1 MTRNYLLLAAAAL
14 AFAACGNDETDNWNG
29 EIRLRSG
36 LDVQQT
42 TRAGTTIQATQF
54 DTNEQID
61 VYITEATKTGQDQST
76 VTEYDKPLVYTT
88 GSNGAMTPPTDKQP
102 YYPSSGNG
110 VNIFAVYPKGTSLT
124 SGSGS
129 FTIKTDQS
137 DNANYKA
144 SDLMYGAPSGNG
156 TVSRQKAA
164 VSINFKHLLSKV
176 TVELKSGA
184 GSPSL
189 DGATVELQN
198 VKPTTTLT
206 ATNSSG
212 SISAAAGT
220 AQAITV
226 MKATSS
232 SLSGSAI
239 VIPQTLATTFIK
251 VTLKDGGVLTSNT
264 LTDSSNSAINSV
276 VLESGKAYKY
286 TITVNLT
293 KLDVTASIGDW
304 SNGTTATGNATM
316 D

>member
-54 DTNEQID
+54 ENGENID
-61 VYITEATKTGQDQST
+61 VYIEEATQGEQSAT
-76 VTEYDKPLVYTT
+76 TTYDKPLVYTT

-110 VNIFAVYPKGTSLT
+110 VNIFAVYPKGISLT

-129 FTIKTDQS
+129 FTIKEDQS
-137 DNANYKA
+137 DDANYKA
-144 SDLMYGAPSGNG
+144 SDLMYGAPTTNP
-156 TVSRQKAA
+156 VSRQKAA
-164 VSINFKHLLSKV
+164 VSLQFKHLLSKV
-176 TVELKSGA
+176 TVELVSGD

-198 VKPTTTLT
+198 VKPSTTLT

-212 SISAAAGT
+212 SISEASGDT
-220 AQAITV
+220 KAIKV

-239 VIPQTLATTFIK
+239 VIPQTLATSFIK

-276 VLESGKAYKY
+276 VLASGKAYKY

-293 KLDVTASIGDW
+293 KLDVTSSIGDW
-304 SNGTTATGNATM
+304 GDETEATGTATM

>member
-54 DTNEQID
+54 ENGENID
-61 VYITEATKTGQDQST
+61 VYIEEATQGEQSAT
-76 VTEYDKPLVYTT
+76 TTYDKPLVYTT

-110 VNIFAVYPKGTSLT
+110 VNIFAVYPKGTSIADNNT
-124 SGSGS
+124 
-129 FTIKTDQS
+129 FTIQTDQS
-137 DNANYKA
+137 TDANYKK
-144 SDLMYGAPSGNG
+144 SDLMYGAPSGNS

-164 VSINFKHLLSKV
+164 VSLQFKHLLSKV

-232 SLSGSAI
+232 VLSGSAI
-239 VIPQTLATTFIK
+239 VIPQTLATSFIK

-276 VLESGKAYKY
+276 VLASGKAYKY

-293 KLDVTASIGDW
+293 KLDVTSSIGDW
-304 SNGTTATGNATM
+304 GSTTTATGNATM

>member
-42 TRAGTTIQATQF
+42 TRAGTNIQATQF
-54 DTNEQID
+54 ESGAEMD
-61 VYITEATKTGQDQST
+61 VYIKEATTGDQSAT
-76 VTEYDKPLVYTT
+76 TTYASPLVYTT

-110 VNIFAVYPKGTSLT
+110 VNIFAVYPKGTSIADNNT
-124 SGSGS
+124 
-129 FTIKTDQS
+129 FTIQTDQS
-137 DNANYKA
+137 TDANYKA
-144 SDLMYGAPSGNG
+144 SDLMYGAPSENA
-156 TVSRQKAA
+156 TVKRTTDA

-239 VIPQTLATTFIK
+239 VIPQTLATSFIK

>member
-1 MTRNYLLLAAAAL
+1 
-14 AFAACGNDETDNWNG
+14 
-29 EIRLRSG
+29 
-36 LDVQQT
+36 
-42 TRAGTTIQATQF
+42 
-54 DTNEQID
+54 
-61 VYITEATKTGQDQST
+61 
-76 VTEYDKPLVYTT
+76 
-88 GSNGAMTPPTDKQP
+88 MTPPTDKQP

-144 SDLMYGAPSGNG
+144 SDLMYGAPSENA

-212 SISAAAGT
+212 SISEASGDT
-220 AQAITV
+220 KAIKV

-239 VIPQTLATTFIK
+239 VVPQTLATSFIK

-264 LTDSSNSAINSV
+264 LTSGESSLSSV